1 MATKSLKKPVSLLV
15 RGRNASGKLIEG
27 AIPAGELSQ
36 EDPGLTIQRILARR
50 NDVQPTPAEP
60 Q

>member
-1 MATKSLKKPVSLLV
+1 MATKVLKKPVSLLV

-27 AIPAGELSQ
+27 TIPAGELSQ
-36 EDPGLTIQRILARR
+36 EDPGLRIQQILARR
-50 NDVQPTPAEP
+50 KNIEPTPIEP

>member
-1 MATKSLKKPVSLLV
+1 MATKTLKKPASLLV

-27 AIPAGELSQ
+27 TIPAGELSQ
-36 EDPGLTIQRILARR
+36 EDPGLAIQRILAKR
-50 NDVQPTPAEP
+50 NDLRPTPVEP

>member
-1 MATKSLKKPVSLLV
+1 MATKTAKKPAPLRV

-27 AIPAGELSQ
+27 TIPAGEMAQ
-36 EDPGLTIQRILARR
+36 EDPGLTIQRILANRT
-50 NDVQPTPAEP
+50 DLAPTPVEP

>member
-1 MATKSLKKPVSLLV
+1 MATRTLKKPVSLLV

-27 AIPAGELSQ
+27 TIPAGELSQ
-36 EDPGLTIQRILARR
+36 EDPGLTIQRILAKRK
-50 NDVQPTPAEP
+50 DVQPTPIDP

>member
-1 MATKSLKKPVSLLV
+1 MGTKTLKKPTSLLV

-27 AIPAGELSQ
+27 TIPAGELSQ
-36 EDPGLTIQRILARR
+36 EDPGLTIQRILAKR
-50 NDVQPTPAEP
+50 NDLQPTPVEP